1 MDLFYDNAETAKLS
15 DEHLLESKKGI
26 YNFIK
31 VDSDIERKFKE
42 SLEQYEDVRVY
53 VKLPG
58 KFRIFTPLGDYNPD
72 WAIAFREGS
81 VKHIYFVAET
91 KGSMSS
97 LQLKQSE
104 KGKIDCAKAHFRALA
119 EAGLISDQYIYGVVS
134 SYEEL
139 MGLVK

>member
-1 MDLFYDNAETAKLS
+1 M
-15 DEHLLESKKGI
+15 
-26 YNFIK
+26 
-31 VDSDIERKFKE
+31 
-42 SLEQYEDVRVY
+42 
-53 VKLPG
+53 KLPG
-58 KFRIFTPLGDYNPD
+58 KFSIRTPLGNYNPD

-104 KGKIDCAKAHFRALA
+104 KAKIECAKAHFKALA

-139 MGLVK
+139 LGLVK